1 MVMLKVLQQYYSA
14 TRDQRVLQL
23 MDNYFRY
30 QLKELV
36 DTPLDKYTYWAGR
49 RGGDIMPTI

>member
-1 MVMLKVLQQYYSA
+1 
-14 TRDQRVLQL
+14 

-49 RGGDIMPTI
+49 RGGDNMPTI